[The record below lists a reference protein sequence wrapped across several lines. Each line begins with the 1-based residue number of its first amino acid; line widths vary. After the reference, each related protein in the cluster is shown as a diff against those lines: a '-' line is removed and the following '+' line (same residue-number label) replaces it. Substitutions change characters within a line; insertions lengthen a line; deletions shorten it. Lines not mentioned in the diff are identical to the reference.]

1 MWQQRVRQVWAAL
14 HAVITDADRELVQAY
29 LNEAE
34 QALFWAMN
42 LPDQYHCLGVVRSA
56 RQLAVGRADV
66 EERFLIRLA
75 LLHDVGKKKGD
86 VSTKDKI
93 AMVLL
98 HRLAPGVRKW
108 GREGRGGKVSNARH
122 AIHVYFH
129 HPERSARLLAAA
141 GCEAAL
147 VEAVKRHHKAPEA
160 GEPPELTLLRQ
171 ADDLN

>member
-14 HAVITDADRELVQAY
+14 QAVITEADRELVQAY

-34 QALFWAMN
+34 QKLFWAMN

-56 RQLAVGRADV
+56 RQLAAGREDV

-75 LLHDVGKKKGD
+75 LLHDVGKIKGD

-98 HRLAPGVRKW
+98 HRLAPGIRKW
-108 GREGRGGKVSNARH
+108 GREGRGSKVSNARH

-129 HPERSARLLAAA
+129 HPERSARLLLAA
-141 GCEAAL
+141 GCETAL
-147 VEAVKRHHKAPEA
+147 VEAVKKHHKAPEA
-160 GEPPELTLLRQ
+160 EEPPELTLSRQ